1 MYIFFTAQYFDD
13 HQAYTEHVKQ
23 QGDDRGFLKLFQRK
37 YAFSLTVILLLLLL
51 IVVVLLLLLDLITR
65 LVYTDW
71 SCSYSFASTWRS

>member
-1 MYIFFTAQYFDD
+1 MYIFFTTQYFDD

-37 YAFSLTVILLLLLL
+37 YAFSLTVITLKTLFLFFFYF
-51 IVVVLLLLLDLITR
+51 LDLINR